1 MITKMFLN
9 WIIIVK
15 IYDKL
20 ERCYLG
26 VEHELDKSYKWTL
39 LQNTDDGSGINIE
52 DDYQRTVCH
61 SKLVVARRLMED
73 CFEEIIDRHTK
84 IDVVKSLVYN
94 CG

>member
-1 MITKMFLN
+1 M
-9 WIIIVK
+9 K

-20 ERCYLG
+20 ERGILG
-26 VEHELDKSYKWTL
+26 VEHELDRSYKWTL

-52 DDYQRTVCH
+52 DHYQRTVCH

-73 CFEEIIDRHTK
+73 CFEQIIDRHTR
-84 IDVVKSLVYN
+84 IDVVKSVVYN